1 MPDEAKNLQ
10 YGDLIVLE
18 LALLF
23 YLKEIDLS
31 LQSGQFAS
39 ELIGKLE
46 YQLSDIRAAANAH
59 LGTALPDEKMENK
72 KENFKKPVGKRFWKR
87 KRFFWIPGN

>member
-1 MPDEAKNLQ
+1 MPNEAKNLQ

-23 YLKEIDLS
+23 YLKEVDLS
-31 LQSGQFAS
+31 LQSGQFVT

-46 YQLSDIRAAANAH
+46 YNISEIRDAANLH
-59 LGTALPDEKMENK
+59 LGTPLPT
-72 KENFKKPVGKRFWKR
+72 
-87 KRFFWIPGN
+87 